1 MKNIKLSKLAAG
13 LLVVSIVLV
22 VISLKMLFV
31 YGTQQDREI
40 TIKKMERVMFSN
52 NSKYLIY
59 TEDGVYENVDSIL
72 RMQFNSADVYGQLQN
87 GRTYICDT
95 YGWRVPFFSMYPNIV
110 SCREKRH

>member
-1 MKNIKLSKLAAG
+1 MKNIKLSKLATG
-13 LLVVSIVLV
+13 LLAVSIVLV

-72 RMQFNSADVYGQLQN
+72 RMKFNSADVYGQLQN
-87 GRTYICDT
+87 GRTHICDT

>member
-1 MKNIKLSKLAAG
+1 MKNTKLSKLVAG
-13 LLVVSIVLV
+13 LLAVSIVLV

-40 TIKKMERVMFSN
+40 TIKKTERVMFSN

-72 RMQFNSADVYGQLQN
+72 RMKFNSADVYGQLQN

-95 YGWRVPFFSMYPNIV
+95 YGWRIPFFSMYPNIV
-110 SCREKRH
+110 SCREKQH